1 VRDVP
6 RRVHLTFNV
15 GEGPSIGAALF
26 WQDALGRGLTRVLS
40 ESWPTSA
47 KVEEPGALW
56 WNVEPWGTGVV
67 LEVDRNALAFVH
79 VGFGNA
85 DARVAADTEEAA
97 RAGMERLKELLPRA
111 VRDREGRVPV
121 TFWTYS
127 PHGPMPMGRTLSVP
141 AWTEISTNYA
151 PETADP
157 LSRLMKGDLPWRG
170 GQLILWHGE
179 TGTGKTTALRALARE
194 WAGWCDPHYIT
205 DPERFFGD
213 QSHYMLSVILQQ
225 EMYGD
230 EEMEMDGEDGAVIS
244 TVHGGMWAVPP
255 HFAMIQ
261 SGGTSYGP
269 LAGGSEG
276 RIEPRWRLLILED
289 TGELLAADARMQAGQ
304 GLSRFLNVV
313 DGLIGQGLRILVL
326 VTTNE
331 ELGALHP
338 AISRPGRCAANVLF
352 RRIPSEQANAW
363 LREHGQEKTI
373 SEAITLAALYAVA
386 EGWDAV
392 SERQALG
399 FG

>member
-1 VRDVP
+1 MP

-15 GEGPSIGAALF
+15 GEGPTVGAALF
-26 WQDALGRGLTRVLS
+26 WQEAIERGFNRIFS
-40 ESWPTSA
+40 ESWPTGA
-47 KVEEPGALW
+47 KLDEAATTW
-56 WNVEPWGTGVV
+56 WNAEPWGTGAM
-67 LEVDRNALAFVH
+67 LELGPDALAFVH

-85 DARVAADTEEAA
+85 DVRVAAQTEETA
-97 RAGMERLKELLPRA
+97 RAGMAEVKELLPRA

-141 AWTEISTNYA
+141 SWEEISDNYA
-151 PETADP
+151 PRTGEP
-157 LSRLMKGDLPWRG
+157 LARLMKGDLPWRG

-194 WAGWCDPHYIT
+194 WASWCHPHYIT

-213 QSHYMLSVILQQ
+213 QSHYMLSVILQH
-225 EMYGD
+225 EMLG
-230 EEMEMDGEDGAVIS
+230 EEDAEGAEDDGGAVIS

-261 SGGTSYGP
+261 GGQLG
-269 LAGGSEG
+269 AEGGA
-276 RIEPRWRLLILED
+276 EPRWRLLILED
-289 TGELLAADARMQAGQ
+289 TGELLAADARVQAGQ

-331 ELGALHP
+331 ELGTLHP

-352 RRIPSEQANAW
+352 RKIPTEQANAW
-363 LREHGQEKTI
+363 LRAHDHEKTVA
-373 SEAITLAALYAVA
+373 EPTTLAALYAIA
-386 EGWDAV
+386 EGWDV
-392 SERQALG
+392 VEERQGLG

>member
-1 VRDVP
+1 VSEVR
-6 RRVHLTFNV
+6 RRLQLTFNV
-15 GEGPSIGAALF
+15 AEGQSVGAALF
-26 WQDALGRGLTRVLS
+26 WQEAVARGLTRVINDH
-40 ESWPTSA
+40 WPTSA
-47 KVEEPGALW
+47 KIDEAVTSW
-56 WNVEPWGTGVV
+56 WNVEPWGTGAM
-67 LEVDRNALAFVH
+67 LELGSGALAFVH
-79 VGFGNA
+79 VGYGNA
-85 DARVAADTEEAA
+85 DVRVAAETEELA
-97 RAGMERLKELLPRA
+97 RAGLEEVKALLPRA

-141 AWTEISTNYA
+141 AWGEIADNYP
-151 PETADP
+151 PETAGS
-157 LSRLMKGDLPWRG
+157 LARVMQGDLPWRG

-194 WAGWCDPHYIT
+194 WASWCEPHYIT

-225 EMYGD
+225 EMLGD
-230 EEMEMDGEDGAVIS
+230 VDVEGMEGEGGTIMS
-244 TVHGGMWAVPP
+244 TVGGIWAVPP
-255 HFAMIQ
+255 QFGGVA
-261 SGGTSYGP
+261 SGI
-269 LAGGSEG
+269 GGESRPEA
-276 RIEPRWRLLILED
+276 RWRLLILED
-289 TGELLAADARMQAGQ
+289 TGELLASDARMQAGQ

-338 AISRPGRCAANVLF
+338 AIARPGRCAANVLF
-352 RRIPSEQANAW
+352 RRLPVEQANTW
-363 LREHGQEKTI
+363 LREHGHEQSV
-373 SEAITLAALYAVA
+373 SEPTTLAALYAIA
-386 EGWDAV
+386 EGWDVV

>member
-1 VRDVP
+1 VRHVP

-26 WQDALGRGLTRVLS
+26 WQDALDRGLTRVLS
-40 ESWPTSA
+40 ESWPTGA
-47 KVEEPGALW
+47 KLDEQNAAW
-56 WNVEPWGTGVV
+56 WNVEPWGTGVI
-67 LEVDRNALAFVH
+67 LELDGNAIAFVH

-85 DARVAADTEEAA
+85 DARVAAETEDAA
-97 RAGMERLKELLPRA
+97 RAGMENLKELLPRTE
-111 VRDREGRVPV
+111 RDREGRVPV

-141 AWTEISTNYA
+141 AWTEISANYA
-151 PETADP
+151 SETADP
-157 LSRLMKGDLPWRG
+157 LARLMEGNLSWRG

-194 WAGWCDPHYIT
+194 WASWCDPHYIT

-225 EMYGD
+225 EMYAE
-230 EEMEMDGEDGAVIS
+230 EEMEAVEGEDGPIIS

-261 SGGTSYGP
+261 SG
-269 LAGGSEG
+269 AVGGGE
-276 RIEPRWRLLILED
+276 RPAEARWRLLILED

-331 ELGALHP
+331 ELGTLHP

-352 RRIPSEQANAW
+352 RTIPTEQANAW
-363 LREHGQEKTI
+363 LREHGQEKTV
-373 SEAITLAALYAVA
+373 SEPTTLAALYAVA
-386 EGWDAV
+386 EGWDVV

>member
-1 VRDVP
+1 VS
-6 RRVHLTFNV
+6 RRVHFTFNV
-15 GEGPSIGAALF
+15 GEGPSIGAAVF
-26 WQDALGRGLTRVLS
+26 WQDALARGLTRVIS
-40 ESWPTSA
+40 ENWPTSA
-47 KVEEPGALW
+47 KLGESRAAW
-56 WNVEPWGTGVV
+56 WNVEPWGTGAV
-67 LEVDRNALAFVH
+67 LEFDSGALAFIY

-85 DARVAADTEEAA
+85 DVRVAAETEQKA
-97 RAGMERLKELLPRA
+97 RAALDEVKELLPRA

-127 PHGPMPMGRTLSVP
+127 PHGPMPMGRVLSVP
-141 AWTEISTNYA
+141 AWEEISANYA
-151 PETADP
+151 PETAEP
-157 LSRLMKGDLPWRG
+157 LARLMTGDLPWRG

-194 WAGWCDPHYIT
+194 WSSWCDPHYIT

-225 EMYGD
+225 EMYGGED
-230 EEMEMDGEDGAVIS
+230 VAIEGEDGPVGF
-244 TVHGGMWAVPP
+244 TVHSGMWAMPP
-255 HFAMIQ
+255 NFAMAA
-261 SGGTSYGP
+261 GVP
-269 LAGGSEG
+269 AGGEQ
-276 RIEPRWRLLILED
+276 RAEARWRLLILED

-352 RRIPSEQANAW
+352 RQIPVDQANAW
-363 LREHGQEKTI
+363 LREQGQEATV
-373 SEAITLAALYAVA
+373 SEPVTLAALYAVA
-386 EGWDAV
+386 EGWDVVA
-392 SERQALG
+392 ERQSMG